1 MSGIRK
7 TIEIGRVN
15 LLRQL
20 RDRSDVFFVIVLPTL
35 IIVALGLQFGGTTN
49 ARLGVVYDPSDA
61 DAAALVAAHRGR
73 RHALRRAAGRATR
86 PPSGRAS
93 STASSRQGW

>member
-7 TIEIGRVN
+7 ALEIGRVN

-49 ARLGVVYDPSDA
+49 ARLGIVYDPADA
-61 DAAALVAAHRGR
+61 DAAALVAAIE
-73 RHALRRAAGRATR
+73 ASASLRVAEPDELSPIHVRVDDAGFAVADAA
-86 PPSGRAS
+86 
-93 STASSRQGW
+93 